1 MPVGPVSL
9 ALAALAAASLAV
21 PSVGKY
27 LALGL
32 GLFAAAL
39 GSLAFRRP
47 RLRLWGAAGMT
58 LGLVAA
64 LLAATQIVLTLLVIE
79 RLQR

>member
-1 MPVGPVSL
+1 MGPLSL
-9 ALAALAAASLAV
+9 AVAALAAASLAL
-21 PSVGKY
+21 PSGGKY

-32 GLFAAAL
+32 GLFATAM
-39 GSLAFRRP
+39 GGVAFRRP

-64 LLAATQIVLTLLVIE
+64 LLGATQIVLTLLVIE
-79 RLQR
+79 RLQRP

>member
-1 MPVGPVSL
+1 MGLLSVAV
-9 ALAALAAASLAV
+9 AALAAASLAL
-21 PSVGKY
+21 PSSGKY

-39 GSLAFRRP
+39 GSVAFRRP
-47 RLRLWGAAGMT
+47 RLRLLGALGMT

-64 LLAATQIVLTLLVIE
+64 LLGATQIVLTLLVIE
-79 RLQR
+79 RLQRP